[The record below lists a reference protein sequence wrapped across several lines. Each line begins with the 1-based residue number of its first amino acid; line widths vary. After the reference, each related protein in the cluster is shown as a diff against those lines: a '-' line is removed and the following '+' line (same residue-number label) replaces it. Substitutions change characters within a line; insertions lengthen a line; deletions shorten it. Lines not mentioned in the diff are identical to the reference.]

1 MKKTALQKDFRR
13 EIKNSLGRFLSIF
26 FIVAIGVAFFSGIRA
41 AEPDMRYSGDA
52 WLDQKNL
59 MDIQV
64 ISTLG
69 LTEEDIKALKN
80 VEGIEEVEGVYF
92 VDVLTTNGEN
102 QEVLH
107 VMSLP
112 SDMNQVVVTQG
123 RLPEAEDECFMD
135 VDYLD
140 SSEYKVGDKIEF
152 RSGTSDPLSDTLK
165 ADTYTIVG
173 TGYSPRYLSLYRGSS
188 TVGSGVIN
196 GFAMVPETSFDLEVY
211 TELDATVAGARE
223 MTAFTEEYDTHVETV
238 VDRLEDIKEERQ
250 QARYDEVVDEAEE
263 ELNDARKELDDKK
276 KEAQQ
281 ELADAQKKIDDG
293 RKKLEDGKREIADGQ
308 AELDS
313 AKEELQT
320 QQENL
325 DEQQAQ
331 VTAGF
336 EELNANVE
344 TLNGQ
349 IEELNQVKQQY
360 MQAYASGM
368 MDQQTLQGME
378 AQIAEGDARI
388 DEAKAQLDAAR
399 VELENGQVQI
409 NEGQEQINLAWA
421 EIDTNQQKL
430 NDAQVE
436 VTENEQKL
444 TDAQAEYDDA
454 KKEADEKIADAEDKI
469 ADAEDEI
476 SKIEHAK
483 WYIDDRSVV
492 SEYTGY
498 GENADRM
505 GAIGKVFPVL
515 FFLVAALISLTT
527 MTRMVEEQRTQIG
540 TMKALGY
547 SNGFIAAKYL
557 GYAALATVTGAV
569 FGVLIGE
576 KLLPYIIITAYQIM
590 YPHMDTVQVP
600 YDLYYAGMAAG
611 AALVCTLGATWISC
625 AKELRSQAAELMRPP
640 APKKG
645 KRVFLERIPMI
656 WRHLSFIWKATVRN
670 LVRYK
675 KRFFMTVFGIG
686 GCMSLLLVGFGLR
699 DSIFAIGELQYGK
712 IQLYDANII
721 LDTDES
727 QADRDAVYEQVSED
741 KRVKGAAEALL
752 EQVDISSGKTTKE
765 IYLNVP
771 KDEKDFTNY
780 VVFED
785 RVTGEKYS
793 LNNDGVILTE
803 KIAKMLDVQVGDTVT
818 IRDDVQGELEATVE
832 NICENYMGHYIYMTP
847 GLYEKMYQKQ
857 PKYNAI
863 YYTLKE
869 FNRADVEEIGEKAL
883 SMESA
888 LNVSYT
894 ADFQD
899 QLDDML
905 SSLDIVLIVLVI
917 SAGMLAFVVLYNLN
931 NINITE
937 RKRELA
943 TLKVLG
949 FFDGEVASYVYRE
962 NIILTLAGA
971 LAGIF
976 MGELLHRFV
985 IVTVEIDNV
994 MFGRN
999 INPISFVYGV
1009 LITLGF
1015 SLFVNGVM
1023 YFKLKNIDMVESLKS
1038 IE

>member
-13 EIKNSLGRFLSIF
+13 EIKNSFGRFLSIF

-196 GFAMVPETSFDLEVY
+196 GFAMVPEKSFDLQVY

-238 VDRLEDIKEERQ
+238 VDRVEDIKEERQ

-360 MQAYASGM
+360 MQAYVSGM

-409 NEGQEQINLAWA
+409 NEGQEQINHAWA

-752 EQVDISSGKTTKE
+752 EQVDVSSGKTTKE

>member
-41 AEPDMRYSGDA
+41 AEPDMRYSGDV

-69 LTEEDIKALKN
+69 LTEEDIEALKD
-80 VEGIEEVEGVYF
+80 VEGIEAVEGGYS

-107 VMSLP
+107 VMSL
-112 SDMNQVVVTQG
+112 SSGMNQVVVTQG

-165 ADTYTIVG
+165 EDTYTIVG
-173 TGYSPRYLSLYRGSS
+173 AGYSPRYLSFYRGSS
-188 TVGSGVIN
+188 TVGSGVID
-196 GFAMVPETSFDLEVY
+196 GFAIVPEKSFDLEVY

-238 VDRLEDIKEERQ
+238 TERVEDIKEERQ
-250 QARYDEVVDEAEE
+250 QARYNEVVSEAEE

-293 RKKLEDGKREIADGQ
+293 RKQLEDGKREIADGQ
-308 AELDS
+308 SEIDS

-368 MDQQTLQGME
+368 VDQQTLQGMA

-388 DEAKAQLDAAR
+388 DEAKVQLDAAR
-399 VELENGQVQI
+399 AELENGQVQI
-409 NEGQEQINLAWA
+409 NEGQEQINHAWA

-430 NDAQVE
+430 NDAQTE
-436 VTENEQKL
+436 VAENEQKL
-444 TDAQAEYDDA
+444 TDAQTEYDDA

-483 WYIDDRSVV
+483 WYINDRSVL

-576 KLLPYIIITAYQIM
+576 KLLPYIIITAYRIM
-590 YPHMDTVQVP
+590 YSHMDTVQVP

-611 AALVCTLGATWISC
+611 AALACTLGATWISC

-645 KRVFLERIPMI
+645 KRVFLERIPLI
-656 WRHLSFIWKATVRN
+656 WRNLSFIWKATVRN

-699 DSIFAIGELQYGK
+699 DSIFAVGELQYGK

-727 QADRDAVYEQVSED
+727 QADRDAVYQQVSED
-741 KRVKGAAEALL
+741 ERVKGAAEALL
-752 EQVDISSGKTTKE
+752 EQVDVNHGKTTKE
-765 IYLNVP
+765 VYLNVP

-785 RVTGEKYS
+785 RVTGEQYS

-803 KIAKMLDVQVGDTVT
+803 KMAKMLDVQVGDTVT
-818 IRDDVQGELEATVE
+818 IRDDVQGELETTVE

-857 PKYNAI
+857 PEYNAV

-883 SMESA
+883 SMEGA
-888 LNVSYT
+888 LNVTYT

-999 INPISFVYGV
+999 INPISFVYGT

-1023 YFKLKNIDMVESLKS
+1023 YFKLRNIDMVESLKS

>member
-196 GFAMVPETSFDLEVY
+196 GFAMVPETSFDLQVY

-238 VDRLEDIKEERQ
+238 VDRVEDIKEERQ

-409 NEGQEQINLAWA
+409 NEGQEQINHAWA

-576 KLLPYIIITAYQIM
+576 KLLPYIIITAYRIM

-727 QADRDAVYEQVSED
+727 QADRDAVYEQVSDD

-752 EQVDISSGKTTKE
+752 EQVDVSSGKTTKE

>member
-785 RVTGEKYS
+785 RVTGEQYH
-793 LNNDGVILTE
+793 LNNDGIILTE

-818 IRDDVQGELEATVE
+818 IRDDVQGELEAAVE